1 MPRRLE
7 PGGEMQVARV
17 VRCTSLWE
25 RSNLQSPRN
34 YALRGKSWSCTFCR
48 SVRPGFSGTASSSQV
63 TRRHPKVTTYRCCL
77 PALAGFAG
85 FCRVGPSLHR
95 HLNRTVPKR
104 ASLEKGFDP
113 AVADCGSAARRRSQG
128 TASSPSSTTKAS
140 LADMG
145 YFVKGK
151 WIAPVG
157 RKMLFHRPLSTE
169 KGAERAGF
177 EPARL
182 IAYTISNRA
191 H

>member
-1 MPRRLE
+1 
-7 PGGEMQVARV
+7 MQVARV

-25 RSNLQSPRN
+25 MSNLQSPRN
-34 YALRGKSWSCTFCR
+34 YALRGESWSCTFCR
-48 SVRPGFSGTASSSQV
+48 SERPGFSGTASSSQV

-104 ASLEKGFDP
+104 APLEKGFDP

-128 TASSPSSTTKAS
+128 TASSPSSTTISS
-140 LADMG
+140 LVDKRQN
-145 YFVKGK
+145 VK
-151 WIAPVG
+151 VR
-157 RKMLFHRPLSTE
+157 RKRIVAGFGLSTDHYSIN
-169 KGAERAGF
+169 GAERAGF